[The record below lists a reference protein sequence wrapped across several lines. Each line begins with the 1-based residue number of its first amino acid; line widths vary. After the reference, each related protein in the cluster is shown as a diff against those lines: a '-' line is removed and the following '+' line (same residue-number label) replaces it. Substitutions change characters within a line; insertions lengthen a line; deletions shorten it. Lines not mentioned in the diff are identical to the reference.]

1 LLLALPITSLEPVVS
16 KKPAHLPISLKQ
28 VALIAGIAAVAL
40 FLFGYTSRLIAS
52 SELRAEVALWE
63 NEVALAGQRVQQNQD
78 RLAYVQSDQYVID
91 QAHRELGWAFPNE
104 VAVWVLGEEVIAQ
117 DLVLGADGAPL
128 PYWQQWQQR
137 FLGGQRLGR

>member
-1 LLLALPITSLEPVVS
+1 MS
-16 KKPAHLPISLKQ
+16 KKPARLPVNLKQ

-40 FLFGYTSRLIAS
+40 FLLGYTSRLIRS

-63 NEVALAGQRVQQNQD
+63 EEVRLAEQRLDDSQK

-91 QAHRELGWAFPNE
+91 QAHTQLGWAFPNE
-104 VAVWVLGEEVIAQ
+104 VAVWVLGEETAQ
-117 DLVLGADGAPL
+117 VDPAFTASGEPL

-137 FLGGQRLGR
+137 FLGGQTMGR

>member
-1 LLLALPITSLEPVVS
+1 MEQVVS
-16 KKPAHLPISLKQ
+16 KKPARLSVNLKQ

-40 FLFGYTSRLIAS
+40 FLLGYTSRLIKS

-63 NEVALAGQRVQQNQD
+63 EEVRLAEQRLGDSQN

-91 QAHRELGWAFPNE
+91 QAHTQLGWAFPNE
-104 VAVWVLGEEVIAQ
+104 VAVWVLGEETAQ
-117 DLVLGADGAPL
+117 VDPAFTASGEPP

-137 FLGGQRLGR
+137 FLGGQTMGR

>member
-1 LLLALPITSLEPVVS
+1 MSR
-16 KKPAHLPISLKQ
+16 KPARLSVNLKQ

-40 FLFGYTSRLIAS
+40 FLFGYTSRLIRS

-63 NEVALAGQRVQQNQD
+63 DEVRLAEQRLGQSRD

-91 QAHRELGWAFPNE
+91 QAHTQLGWAFPNE
-104 VAVWVLGEEVIAQ
+104 VAVWVLGEEEASS
-117 DLVLGADGAPL
+117 DAALNPDGEAI

-137 FLGGQRLGR
+137 FLGGQTNGR

>member
-1 LLLALPITSLEPVVS
+1 MEQVVS
-16 KKPAHLPISLKQ
+16 KKPARLSVNLKQ

-40 FLFGYTSRLIAS
+40 FLLGYTSRLIKS

-63 NEVALAGQRVQQNQD
+63 EEVRLAEQRLGDSQN

-91 QAHRELGWAFPNE
+91 QAHTQLGWAFPNE
-104 VAVWVLGEEVIAQ
+104 VAVWVLGEETVQVDPAFTAS
-117 DLVLGADGAPL
+117 GEPL

-137 FLGGQRLGR
+137 FLGGQTMGR

>member
-1 LLLALPITSLEPVVS
+1 MS
-16 KKPAHLPISLKQ
+16 KKPARLPVNLKQ

-40 FLFGYTSRLIAS
+40 FLLGYTSRLIRS

-63 NEVALAGQRVQQNQD
+63 EEVRLAEQRLDDSQK

-91 QAHRELGWAFPNE
+91 QAHTQLGWAFPNE
-104 VAVWVLGEEVIAQ
+104 VAVWVLGEETVQVDPAFTAS
-117 DLVLGADGAPL
+117 GEPL

-137 FLGGQRLGR
+137 FLGGQTMGR

>member
-1 LLLALPITSLEPVVS
+1 MS

-63 NEVALAGQRVQQNQD
+63 EEVALAGQRVQQSQD

-91 QAHRELGWAFPNE
+91 QAHSQLGWAFPNE
-104 VAVWVLGEEVIAQ
+104 VAVWVLGQEEIED
-117 DLVLGADGAPL
+117 DLTLSADGAPL
-128 PYWQQWQQR
+128 PHWQQWQQR
-137 FLGGQRLGR
+137 FLGGQPFDR